1 MNRLYEG
8 IYLSAF
14 DWQYYPT
21 NIKNFKR
28 PARYYGEWI
37 LANIRKEI

>member
-14 DWQYYPT
+14 DWKYYPT
-21 NIKNFKR
+21 NIKNFER